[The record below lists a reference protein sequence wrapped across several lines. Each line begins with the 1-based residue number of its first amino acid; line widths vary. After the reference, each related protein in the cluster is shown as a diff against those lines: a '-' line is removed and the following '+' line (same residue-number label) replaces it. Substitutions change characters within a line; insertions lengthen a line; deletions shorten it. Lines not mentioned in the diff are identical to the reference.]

1 MKIGTDQYNT
11 FDTMTM
17 DCWNDRVYYEG
28 KEFPA
33 GQFAAEILN
42 FAGEIH
48 DPLLE
53 RITVLTALV
62 DDLSTAEKSKRH
74 DIAAQLKPLLH
85 DTVSWLYTCPPFCYC
100 EEQRAYEALEHAL
113 SEERLDRDYEEE
125 EAHLPYLALSFC
137 EPILRILVAI
147 YNFCLLIRA
156 FEKKYLRRAKRRNAD
171 AFAKAAHECF
181 DEDDSFLIL
190 LEQMPFGGVEEFFS
204 YPRVITGFKYF
215 QDENDEEKWKTAQ
228 RVICRRTIDFYVFDL
243 VNGLHHGHAPSQCQG
258 CGRYFLTTNG
268 HIPKYCD
275 GVAPQDSRYTCRQYG
290 AMMHQKEQNKQHP
303 VYRLFNT
310 RTDTIRKHHWRGK
323 ISDELRQEALCLA
336 GNYRDKALMN
346 NDYAADVICAG
357 YGIGT
362 HLRGGGK
369 TAEMRKGGVP
379 VPKNMYTVAGDGP
392 CNEELALRIQAGDKN
407 AAERLISQ
415 NEGYLTGLARA
426 YTPWCETE
434 DLKQEASA
442 GTAGRG
448 GAL

>member
-1 MKIGTDQYNT
+1 LKIGTDQYNT

-33 GQFAAEILN
+33 GHFAAEILN
-42 FAGEIH
+42 FAGAIH

-62 DDLSTAEKSKRH
+62 DDLSTAEKSERH

-100 EEQRAYEALEHAL
+100 ESQGAYEGLEYAL

-156 FEKKYLRRAKRRNAD
+156 FEMKYLRRLKRRNAD

-204 YPRVITGFKYF
+204 YRTAFRLSHDADF
-215 QDENDEEKWKTAQ
+215 QAFQ
-228 RVICRRTIDFYVFDL
+228 
-243 VNGLHHGHAPSQCQG
+243 
-258 CGRYFLTTNG
+258 
-268 HIPKYCD
+268 
-275 GVAPQDSRYTCRQYG
+275 
-290 AMMHQKEQNKQHP
+290 M
-303 VYRLFNT
+303 
-310 RTDTIRKHHWRGK
+310 
-323 ISDELRQEALCLA
+323 
-336 GNYRDKALMN
+336 
-346 NDYAADVICAG
+346 
-357 YGIGT
+357 
-362 HLRGGGK
+362 
-369 TAEMRKGGVP
+369 
-379 VPKNMYTVAGDGP
+379 
-392 CNEELALRIQAGDKN
+392 
-407 AAERLISQ
+407 
-415 NEGYLTGLARA
+415 
-426 YTPWCETE
+426 
-434 DLKQEASA
+434 
-442 GTAGRG
+442 
-448 GAL
+448 

>member
-33 GQFAAEILN
+33 GHFAAEILN
-42 FAGEIH
+42 FAGAIH

-100 EEQRAYEALEHAL
+100 ESQGAYEDLEHAL
-113 SEERLDRDYEEE
+113 SEERLDRDYEEG
-125 EAHLPYLALSFC
+125 EAHLPYLALSSC

-215 QDENDEEKWKTAQ
+215 QDENNEEK
-228 RVICRRTIDFYVFDL
+228 
-243 VNGLHHGHAPSQCQG
+243 
-258 CGRYFLTTNG
+258 
-268 HIPKYCD
+268 
-275 GVAPQDSRYTCRQYG
+275 
-290 AMMHQKEQNKQHP
+290 
-303 VYRLFNT
+303 
-310 RTDTIRKHHWRGK
+310 
-323 ISDELRQEALCLA
+323 
-336 GNYRDKALMN
+336 
-346 NDYAADVICAG
+346 
-357 YGIGT
+357 
-362 HLRGGGK
+362 
-369 TAEMRKGGVP
+369 
-379 VPKNMYTVAGDGP
+379 
-392 CNEELALRIQAGDKN
+392 
-407 AAERLISQ
+407 
-415 NEGYLTGLARA
+415 
-426 YTPWCETE
+426 
-434 DLKQEASA
+434 
-442 GTAGRG
+442 
-448 GAL
+448 

>member
-33 GQFAAEILN
+33 GHFAAEILN

-100 EEQRAYEALEHAL
+100 ESQGAYEDLEHAL
-113 SEERLDRDYEEE
+113 SEERLDRDYEEG

-204 YPRVITGFKYF
+204 I
-215 QDENDEEKWKTAQ
+215 QE
-228 RVICRRTIDFYVFDL
+228 L
-243 VNGLHHGHAPSQCQG
+243 S
-258 CGRYFLTTNG
+258 
-268 HIPKYCD
+268 
-275 GVAPQDSRYTCRQYG
+275 QDSTIFR
-290 AMMHQKEQNKQHP
+290 M
-303 VYRLFNT
+303 
-310 RTDTIRKHHWRGK
+310 RT
-323 ISDELRQEALCLA
+323 
-336 GNYRDKALMN
+336 
-346 NDYAADVICAG
+346 
-357 YGIGT
+357 
-362 HLRGGGK
+362 
-369 TAEMRKGGVP
+369 MRKNGKP
-379 VPKNMYTVAGDGP
+379 
-392 CNEELALRIQAGDKN
+392 R
-407 AAERLISQ
+407 
-415 NEGYLTGLARA
+415 
-426 YTPWCETE
+426 
-434 DLKQEASA
+434 SA
-442 GTAGRG
+442 
-448 GAL
+448 

>member
-1 MKIGTDQYNT
+1 MKIGADQYNT

-33 GQFAAEILN
+33 GHFATEILN
-42 FAGEIH
+42 FAGVIH

-100 EEQRAYEALEHAL
+100 ESQSAYEDLEHAL

-137 EPILRILVAI
+137 EPILRILAAI

-156 FEKKYLRRAKRRNAD
+156 FEMKYLRRSKRRNAD

-190 LEQMPFGGVEEFFS
+190 LEQMPFGEVEEFFS

-215 QDENDEEKWKTAQ
+215 HDENNEEKWKTAQ
-228 RVICRRTIDFYVFDL
+228 RVICKRAVDFYVFDL
-243 VNGLHHGHAPSQCQG
+243 MNGLHHGHAPSQCQG

-310 RTDTIRKHHWRGK
+310 RKCRGSFASACSNRWASSMVGMNCSRCREAGRSIIRAGFFWM
-323 ISDELRQEALCLA
+323 ISLRLA
-336 GNYRDKALMN
+336 SLS
-346 NDYAADVICAG
+346 
-357 YGIGT
+357 
-362 HLRGGGK
+362 
-369 TAEMRKGGVP
+369 TAETTVRYFCAVFSCTGFLQYVRLRSSSIMFSSVMGRRLFSLIAP
-379 VPKNMYTVAGDGP
+379 MYGQT
-392 CNEELALRIQAGDKN
+392 
-407 AAERLISQ
+407 
-415 NEGYLTGLARA
+415 
-426 YTPWCETE
+426 
-434 DLKQEASA
+434 
-442 GTAGRG
+442 
-448 GAL
+448 

>member
-1 MKIGTDQYNT
+1 MKIGTDQCNT

-33 GQFAAEILN
+33 GHFAAEILN
-42 FAGEIH
+42 FAGAIH

-62 DDLSTAEKSKRH
+62 DDLSTAEKSERH

-100 EEQRAYEALEHAL
+100 EEQCAYEDLEHAL

-204 YPRVITGFKYF
+204 YR
-215 QDENDEEKWKTAQ
+215 TAF
-228 RVICRRTIDFYVFDL
+228 RLSHDADFIAVLVHVLGVF
-243 VNGLHHGHAPSQCQG
+243 
-258 CGRYFLTTNG
+258 
-268 HIPKYCD
+268 
-275 GVAPQDSRYTCRQYG
+275 
-290 AMMHQKEQNKQHP
+290 
-303 VYRLFNT
+303 
-310 RTDTIRKHHWRGK
+310 
-323 ISDELRQEALCLA
+323 
-336 GNYRDKALMN
+336 
-346 NDYAADVICAG
+346 
-357 YGIGT
+357 
-362 HLRGGGK
+362 
-369 TAEMRKGGVP
+369 
-379 VPKNMYTVAGDGP
+379 NMV
-392 CNEELALRIQAGDKN
+392 
-407 AAERLISQ
+407 
-415 NEGYLTGLARA
+415 
-426 YTPWCETE
+426 
-434 DLKQEASA
+434 
-442 GTAGRG
+442 
-448 GAL
+448 GALTFYGFTDDVEHTMIGSAIHFNLRESRAKTLGDTAMDNLWLELPWWF

>member
-1 MKIGTDQYNT
+1 MGQGGGLLKIGTDQYNT

-17 DCWNDRVYYEG
+17 DCWNDRLYYEG

-33 GQFAAEILN
+33 GYFAAEILN

-204 YPRVITGFKYF
+204 YPRVITGFNYF
-215 QDENDEEKWKTAQ
+215 
-228 RVICRRTIDFYVFDL
+228 RMRT
-243 VNGLHHGHAPSQCQG
+243 
-258 CGRYFLTTNG
+258 
-268 HIPKYCD
+268 
-275 GVAPQDSRYTCRQYG
+275 
-290 AMMHQKEQNKQHP
+290 
-303 VYRLFNT
+303 
-310 RTDTIRKHHWRGK
+310 
-323 ISDELRQEALCLA
+323 
-336 GNYRDKALMN
+336 
-346 NDYAADVICAG
+346 
-357 YGIGT
+357 
-362 HLRGGGK
+362 
-369 TAEMRKGGVP
+369 MRKNGRP
-379 VPKNMYTVAGDGP
+379 
-392 CNEELALRIQAGDKN
+392 R
-407 AAERLISQ
+407 
-415 NEGYLTGLARA
+415 
-426 YTPWCETE
+426 
-434 DLKQEASA
+434 SA
-442 GTAGRG
+442 
-448 GAL
+448 

>member
-42 FAGEIH
+42 FAGAIH

-100 EEQRAYEALEHAL
+100 ESQGAYEDLEHAL
-113 SEERLDRDYEEE
+113 SEERLDRDYEEG
-125 EAHLPYLALSFC
+125 EAHLPYLALSSC
-137 EPILRILVAI
+137 ELILRILVAI

-156 FEKKYLRRAKRRNAD
+156 FEKKYLRGSKQRNAD

-204 YPRVITGFKYF
+204 YPRVITGFNYF
-215 QDENDEEKWKTAQ
+215 QDENNEEKWKTAQ
-228 RVICRRTIDFYVFDL
+228 RVICKRAIDFYVFDL
-243 VNGLHHGHAPSQCQG
+243 MNGLHHGHAPSQCQG

-268 HIPKYCD
+268 HTPKYCD
-275 GVAPQDSRYTCRQYG
+275 GVAPQDNRYTCRQYG

-346 NDYAADVICAG
+346 NDYAADG
-357 YGIGT
+357 YARDMELEHIY
-362 HLRGGGK
+362 
-369 TAEMRKGGVP
+369 AE
-379 VPKNMYTVAGDGP
+379 
-392 CNEELALRIQAGDKN
+392 
-407 AAERLISQ
+407 AEKRL
-415 NEGYLTGLARA
+415 
-426 YTPWCETE
+426 
-434 DLKQEASA
+434 K
-442 GTAGRG
+442 
-448 GAL
+448 